1 MMGAIASPALHVSP
15 MQSVSALWGGKLPEF
30 QSEADA
36 EELISALVAGLWN
49 RLAAHQDSRTPFR
62 LVRSDRPD
70 ESRSGLLQQAS
81 TRRSELAGFVDGLFG
96 AEARMSFPDKAHD
109 ALSRLGELHAMLDG
123 IAELLAD
130 ETKPAGARE
139 LKELARNM
147 QQMTLVAEKL
157 INTTI
162 QSCKRMRGQ
171 NLEAMATE
179 PLERPPFAQHDD
191 ESEFVESAL
200 SQRVTRHGVTVQVE
214 IYGDG
219 EGRWILEVVDAQG
232 TSIVWDERFET
243 DQEALDEAITS
254 LESNPIEFSG
264 NAPPEGGDLH

>member
-1 MMGAIASPALHVSP
+1 MMGAIASPALQVSP
-15 MQSVSALWGGKLPEF
+15 MHCVSALWSGTLPEF
-30 QSEADA
+30 QSKAEA
-36 EELISALVAGLWN
+36 EELFSALVAGLWN

-62 LVRSDRPD
+62 LLRSERPD

-96 AEARMSFPDKAHD
+96 AQATMSFPDKAHE

-162 QSCKRMRGQ
+162 QSCKRMRAQ
-171 NLEAMATE
+171 QLQAMTTA
-179 PLERPPFAQHDD
+179 PMQRPSFAQHDD
-191 ESEFVESAL
+191 QPELIESAL

-219 EGRWILEVVDAQG
+219 EGRWILEVIDAQG
-232 TSIVWDERFET
+232 TSIVWDEHFET
-243 DQEALDEAITS
+243 DQDALDEAIAS

-264 NAPPEGGDLH
+264 NAPADGSDPH